1 MVEIILLI
9 FVIAVIIF
17 IWLKN
22 KQDNRSI
29 DRHNRMVDKQEELLR
44 MLKEKDKKEADE
56 N

>member
-9 FVIAVIIF
+9 FIIAVVIF
-17 IWLKN
+17 IWMKN

-29 DRHNRMVDKQEELLR
+29 DRHNRMVEKQEELLR
-44 MLKEKDKKEADE
+44 ILNEKDKKEADE